1 MHGDTAVVGGECV
14 DYRSPVYWW
23 SWRILHGAL
32 KRRTGAVTGA
42 GDRRQL
48 KWLNKCK
55 FVWDMIRF
63 LVDEM
68 RPPFYDYDEYN

>member
-1 MHGDTAVVGGECV
+1 MHGNPLTISGQHLNNRSAVHW
-14 DYRSPVYWW
+14 R

-32 KRRTGAVTGA
+32 KRGTGAVTGA

-55 FVWDMIRF
+55 LVWDMIRF